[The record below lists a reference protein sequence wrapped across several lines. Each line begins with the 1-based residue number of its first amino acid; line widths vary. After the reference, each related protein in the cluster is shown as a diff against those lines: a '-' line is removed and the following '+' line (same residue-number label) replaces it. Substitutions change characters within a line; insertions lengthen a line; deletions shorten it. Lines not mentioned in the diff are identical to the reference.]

1 MKKEYQA
8 TNYESDLTDK
18 QWEAIKEYFPSG
30 NKSKY
35 HKRSLVEAVLYIVKT
50 GCQWRMHMTIR
61 HMIRYGVFIA
71 EQERT
76 AYGTK

>member
-18 QWEAIKEYFPSG
+18 QWEAIKEFFPSG

-35 HKRSLVEAVLYIVKT
+35 HKRSLVEAVLYIGKT
-50 GCQWRMHMTIR
+50 ALNQSFFSIFTSSGSS
-61 HMIRYGVFIA
+61 G
-71 EQERT
+71 
-76 AYGTK
+76 